1 MTKWDWFSYL
11 SGILFLEFNNKV
23 YYLYSYLIYT
33 FYSQQEQLDPVRDE
47 QSVMKIKLSSL
58 EDEWV

>member
-47 QSVMKIKLSSL
+47 LSVMKIKLSSL
-58 EDEWV
+58 EDE

>member
-1 MTKWDWFSYL
+1 M

-33 FYSQQEQLDPVRDE
+33 FYSQQEQLDPVRE
-47 QSVMKIKLSSL
+47 ELSVMKIKLSSL

>member
-58 EDEWV
+58 EDE